1 MRDVVLAQ
9 QTKVN
14 SMADET
20 KDYDGVKNY
29 QTYTGE
35 AEADTEDTYEVQSR
49 KKSGKYQTHLVTKKP
64 QQAMMHYQ
72 SRNVGPGYTKRMMLN
87 GKLYKRTFG

>member
-1 MRDVVLAQ
+1 MEVPMG
-9 QTKVN
+9 TEN
-14 SMADET
+14 

-35 AEADTEDTYEVQSR
+35 SEADTEDTYEVQSR
-49 KKSGKYQTHLVTKKP
+49 KKKGGKYQTHLVTKKP
-64 QQAMMHYQ
+64 QQAMMHYE
-72 SRNVGPGYTKRMMLN
+72 SRNVGAGYTKRMMLN